1 MKFFKKVIRVRKS
14 EKRGSFVQVTNSKVV
29 FYIHL

>member
-14 EKRGSFVQVTNSKVV
+14 EKRGSFVQVT
-29 FYIHL
+29 

>member
-14 EKRGSFVQVTNSKVV
+14 EKRGSFAQVT
-29 FYIHL
+29 

>member
-14 EKRGSFVQVTNSKVV
+14 EKRGSFVQVTNSKV
-29 FYIHL
+29 

>member
-14 EKRGSFVQVTNSKVV
+14 EKRGSFIQVTNSKVV
-29 FYIHL
+29 

>member
-14 EKRGSFVQVTNSKVV
+14 EKRGSFVQV
-29 FYIHL
+29 

>member
-14 EKRGSFVQVTNSKVV
+14 EKRGIFVQVTNSK
-29 FYIHL
+29 

>member
-14 EKRGSFVQVTNSKVV
+14 EKRGSFVQVAN
-29 FYIHL
+29 

>member
-29 FYIHL
+29 FYI

>member
-1 MKFFKKVIRVRKS
+1 MKFFKKVIRVWKS

-29 FYIHL
+29 FYI

>member
-29 FYIHL
+29 FY

>member
-14 EKRGSFVQVTNSKVV
+14 EKRGSFV
-29 FYIHL
+29 

>member
-14 EKRGSFVQVTNSKVV
+14 EKRGSFVQVTN
-29 FYIHL
+29 

>member
-14 EKRGSFVQVTNSKVV
+14 EKRGSFVQVTNS
-29 FYIHL
+29 